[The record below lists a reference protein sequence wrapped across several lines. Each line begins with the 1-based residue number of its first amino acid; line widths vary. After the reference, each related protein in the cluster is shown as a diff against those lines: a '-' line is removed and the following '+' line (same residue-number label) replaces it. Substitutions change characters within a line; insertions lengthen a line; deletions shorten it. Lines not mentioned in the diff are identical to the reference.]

1 MEGEAILYLI
11 FKMMY
16 IIGMICMYDIIYI
29 INYRDQ
35 IVCSLTAWL
44 DQQSKSLVLLMGAS
58 YLRLAR
64 TSQPLGN
71 NALRMLIMVM
81 VVTMVIMVIMK
92 I

>member
-64 TSQPLGN
+64 TSQPSGN
-71 NALRMLIMVM
+71 YAMKMLIMVM

>member
-1 MEGEAILYLI
+1 
-11 FKMMY
+11 MY
-16 IIGMICMYDIIYI
+16 IIGMICLYDIIYI

-44 DQQSKSLVLLMGAS
+44 DQQSKSLVLLMAAS

-64 TSQPLGN
+64 TSQPSGN
-71 NALRMLIMVM
+71 NAMRMLIMVM
-81 VVTMVIMVIMK
+81 VVTMGILVIMK